1 MARAG
6 VCKEMTKS
14 RKTTFAVTA
23 LSALISAAALA
34 QGQPQT
40 QPAGQPQAQQAP
52 QGPRRPAMPPVP
64 AGTDIWTIDTSH
76 TSAHFTVRHMLVST
90 VPGQLGPV
98 VGWVRY
104 DGKNP
109 SSIAVNVAID
119 ITSIN
124 TQNAGRDRHLRTDD
138 FFNVEQFP
146 DMTFV
151 SKRVEGVQQGSFKL
165 VGDLTMRGVT
175 KEVVLDVDGPHG
187 PVQRAANR
195 PPVVGATATTSIN
208 RKDFG
213 VKYNALIEAGG
224 AVVSDEVKITINI
237 EAAKRTP

>member
-1 MARAG
+1 
-6 VCKEMTKS
+6 MTKS
-14 RKTTFAVTA
+14 RPSTFAVTA
-23 LSALISAAALA
+23 LSALITASALA
-34 QGQPQT
+34 QGPPPQSQTPPGQAQAQPQ
-40 QPAGQPQAQQAP
+40 P
-52 QGPRRPAMPPVP
+52 GPRRPTPPPAP
-64 AGTDIWTIDTSH
+64 AGDDIWTIDTSH

-119 ITSIN
+119 VTNVN

-151 SKRVEGVQQGSFKL
+151 STRVEGVRQGGFKL
-165 VGDLTMRGVT
+165 IGDLTIRGVT

-195 PPVVGATATTSIN
+195 PPVVGATATTTIN

-224 AVVSDEVKITINI
+224 AVVSDEVKVTINI
-237 EAAKRTP
+237 EAAKRTT

>member
-1 MARAG
+1 
-6 VCKEMTKS
+6 MTKA
-14 RKTTFAVTA
+14 RQTFAVTA

-34 QGQPQT
+34 QGQQPQT
-40 QPAGQPQAQQAP
+40 APAGQPQAQQQ
-52 QGPRRPAMPPVP
+52 QGPRRPAMPAVP
-64 AGTDIWTIDTSH
+64 AGNDIWTLDTSH

-98 VGWVRY
+98 VGWIRY

-119 ITSIN
+119 VTNIN
-124 TQNAGRDRHLRTDD
+124 TQNPGRDRHLRTDD
-138 FFNVEQFP
+138 FFNVEQYP
-146 DMTFV
+146 DITFV
-151 SKRVEGVQQGSFKL
+151 SKRVEAVQQGSFKL
-165 VGDLTMRGVT
+165 VGDLTIRGVT
-175 KEVVLDVDGPHG
+175 KEVVLDVEGPHG

-195 PPVVGATATTSIN
+195 PPIVGATATTSIN

-224 AVVSDEVKITINI
+224 AVVSDEVKITINL
-237 EAAKRTP
+237 EAAKRTA

>member
-1 MARAG
+1 MTRAR
-6 VCKEMTKS
+6 
-14 RKTTFAVTA
+14 RQTFAVTA

-34 QGQPQT
+34 QGQQPQPA
-40 QPAGQPQAQQAP
+40 PAGQPQAQQ
-52 QGPRRPAMPPVP
+52 QGPRRPAMPAAP
-64 AGTDIWTIDTSH
+64 AGNDIWTIDTSH

-109 SSIAVNVAID
+109 SSISVNVAID
-119 ITSIN
+119 VRNIN

-151 SKRVEGVQQGSFKL
+151 SKRVEGVQQGRFKL
-165 VGDLTMRGVT
+165 VGDLTTRGVT
-175 KEVVLDVDGPHG
+175 KEVTLDVEGPHG
-187 PVQRAANR
+187 PVQRSANR
-195 PPVVGATATTSIN
+195 PPIVGATATTTIN
-208 RKDFG
+208 RKDYG

-237 EAAKRTP
+237 EAAKRTS

>member
-1 MARAG
+1 MTRAR
-6 VCKEMTKS
+6 T
-14 RKTTFAVTA
+14 TTFAVTA
-23 LSALISAAALA
+23 LSAFITASALA

-40 QPAGQPQAQQAP
+40 QTAPAGQGQPQQ
-52 QGPRRPAMPPVP
+52 QGPRRPAAPPAP
-64 AGTDIWTIDTSH
+64 AGADIWTIDPSH
-76 TSAHFTVRHMLVST
+76 ASAHFTVRHMLVST

-98 VGWVRY
+98 VGWVKY
-104 DGKNP
+104 DGKHA

-119 ITSIN
+119 VTNID
-124 TQNAGRDRHLRTDD
+124 TQNGNRDRHLRTDD

-151 SKRVEGVQQGSFKL
+151 SKRVESVQQGQFKL
-165 VGDLTMRGVT
+165 VGDLTIRGVT

-195 PPVVGATATTSIN
+195 PPIVGATATTTIN

-237 EAAKRTP
+237 EAAKRTS

>member
-1 MARAG
+1 
-6 VCKEMTKS
+6 MTKS

-23 LSALISAAALA
+23 LGALITASALA
-34 QGQPQT
+34 QGQAPPQT
-40 QPAGQPQAQQAP
+40 PPAAQGQAQQ
-52 QGPRRPAMPPVP
+52 QGPRRPAMPPAP
-64 AGTDIWTIDTSH
+64 AGADIWTVDTSH

-98 VGWVRY
+98 VGWVKY
-104 DGKNP
+104 DGKNA

-119 ITSIN
+119 VTNIN
-124 TQNAGRDRHLRTDD
+124 TQNAGRDRHLRSDD

-151 SKRVEGVQQGSFKL
+151 SKRVEGVRQGGFKL
-165 VGDLTMRGVT
+165 VGDLTIRGITREVT
-175 KEVVLDVDGPHG
+175 LDVDGPHG

-195 PPVVGATATTSIN
+195 PPIVGATATTTIN

-224 AVVSDEVKITINI
+224 AVVSDEVKVTINI
-237 EAAKRTP
+237 EAAKRS

>member
-1 MARAG
+1 
-6 VCKEMTKS
+6 MTKS

-34 QGQPQT
+34 QGQQPQA
-40 QPAGQPQAQQAP
+40 QAAGQPQAQQAP
-52 QGPRRPAMPPVP
+52 QGPRRPAMPAVP
-64 AGTDIWTIDTSH
+64 AGNDIWTIDPNH

-104 DGKNP
+104 DGKTP

-119 ITSIN
+119 VTNIN
-124 TQNAGRDRHLRTDD
+124 TQNSGRDRHLRTDD

-208 RKDFG
+208 RKEFG

-224 AVVSDEVKITINI
+224 AVVSDEVKITINM
-237 EAAKRTP
+237 EAAKR